1 MFEDSKI
8 CSGCGVDCAPDLRPG
23 DSELL
28 KMNLLKAKPLRCG
41 ECVKQLGRRAH
52 HKRRAAIQGNGGSY
66 SESEIAKMLIDQSGQ
81 CVYCQCDITGGFHID
96 HILPVSRGGSSN
108 IENLQLLCP
117 FCNLSKGAKTHEEF
131 LIKRNS

>member
-1 MFEDSKI
+1 M
-8 CSGCGVDCAPDLRPG
+8 
-23 DSELL
+23 
-28 KMNLLKAKPLRCG
+28 
-41 ECVKQLGRRAH
+41 
-52 HKRRAAIQGNGGSY
+52 GNGGSY
-66 SESEIAKMLIDQSGQ
+66 TEVDIARMLVDQSGQ
-81 CVYCQCDITGGFHID
+81 CVYCRCDITGGFHID